1 MLFKTVGKEPNFYF
15 VPLWLFDTIIDTFQW
30 GANTFKSERLENA
43 AEIGRIVKYYAV
55 EDMLTTNPKEKFGK
69 ITLQE
74 HYNHIVVEGQD
85 YDIYSPIFAK
95 APTRQAESVYP

>member
-15 VPLWLFDTIIDTFQW
+15 VPLWLFDTIIDSLQW
-30 GANTFKSERLENA
+30 GANTFKSEQLENA

-55 EDMLTTNPKEKFGK
+55 EDMLTTSPEEKYGK

-74 HYNHIVVEGQD
+74 HYDHIVVAGQD
-85 YDIYSPIFAK
+85 DDIYTPIFAK
-95 APTRQAESVYP
+95 TPTRQVENVYP